1 MPEAMIIGYLASS
14 YPRAVDTAVRNEVF
28 ELRTRKHTVH
38 TFSIRR
44 PDASQLVS
52 ELHVRE
58 HVNTVYILSDHVLN
72 TPVSVLKLLFRSPR
86 RFWRAFMLARRTRA
100 PGLKRL
106 LWQIAY
112 FLEAAFLA
120 DQMLQ
125 KGIQHLHNH
134 IGENS
139 ATVAMLASELSG
151 IPYSMTIHGPYIFR
165 APKGWA
171 LGEKITRSA
180 FTVCI
185 TEFTK
190 SQCMIYVPHTHW
202 DRLHVIRC
210 GPEPALLESKPP
222 PPNDSRRLVWVGR
235 ICEEK
240 AVPVLLE
247 AAQRLIARGVDL
259 ELVMVGDGPM
269 RPNIEAQI
277 RAQGLAERV
286 SITGWMKNE
295 GVREQIAAAR
305 AMVLPSFA
313 EGLPA
318 VLMEAL
324 ALGRPAISTYVAGI
338 PELIEPGV
346 NGWLVPAGSVDH
358 LEHAMLEALQT
369 PLDKLEQMGQAGR
382 QAVLRKHDTTT
393 EVGKLEKLM
402 AQCTDNASATPDEQ
416 GA

>member
-52 ELHVRE
+52 KLHERE
-58 HVNTVYILSDHVLN
+58 HANTVYILSDHMLS

-86 RFWRAFMLARRTRA
+86 RFWRAFMLAKRTRA

-139 ATVAMLASELSG
+139 ATVAMLASDLSG
-151 IPYSMTIHGPYIFR
+151 IPYSMTIHGPYVFR
-165 APKGWA
+165 APKAWA
-171 LGEKITRSA
+171 LGEKIVRSA

-190 SQCMIYVPHTHW
+190 SQWMIYVPHTHW

-210 GPEPALLESKPP
+210 GPEPALLESEPP

-269 RPNIEAQI
+269 RPSIEAQI

-286 SITGWMKNE
+286 SITGWMNNQR
-295 GVREQIAAAR
+295 VREQIAAAR

-358 LEHAMLEALQT
+358 LEQAMLEALQT
-369 PLDKLEQMGQAGR
+369 PLDKLRQMGQAGR
-382 QAVLRKHDTTT
+382 QAVLRKHDTAT

-402 AQCTDNASATPDEQ
+402 ARSIDVHVDFN
-416 GA
+416 